1 MYYLLDTHTCI
12 WATGKQSKLSATVMD
27 ILQNPENTFWVS
39 KISLLEIAIKLKI
52 GKLQEFQ
59 TPLTEFIQ
67 SLYLS
72 GYQMLPVKDEHLE
85 IYNVIDFHETH
96 RDPFDRYLLAAA
108 KFENLA
114 IITKDE
120 KFQLY
125 TSTIKIVW

>member
-1 MYYLLDTHTCI
+1 MNYLLDTHICI
-12 WATGKQSKLSATVMD
+12 WAIGKQTKLSTTVKD
-27 ILQNPENTFWVS
+27 ILQNQENNFWVS

-52 GKLQEFQ
+52 GKLPEFKSSL
-59 TPLTEFIQ
+59 PEFIQ

-72 GYQMLPVKDEHLE
+72 GYKMLAVKDEHLE
-85 IYNVIDFHETH
+85 TYSLIDFNETH

-108 KFENLA
+108 RFENFA

-125 TSTIKIVW
+125 AGTFKIFW